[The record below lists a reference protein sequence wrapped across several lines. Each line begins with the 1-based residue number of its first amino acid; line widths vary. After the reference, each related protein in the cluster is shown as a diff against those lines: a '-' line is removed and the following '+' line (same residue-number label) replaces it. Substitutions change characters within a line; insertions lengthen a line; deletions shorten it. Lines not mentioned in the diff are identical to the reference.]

1 MARVDL
7 HVHSKYS
14 NRPSEWFLQRLGAS
28 ESYTEPEAIYRIA
41 RSRGMTFVTITDH
54 NCMRASL
61 ELVDRYPDHC
71 FSGVEVTSYF
81 PEDGCK
87 IHLLVFGLDQDQFMV
102 IQTLRKNIYQL
113 RDYLRDEELACV
125 VAHATYSINNRL
137 TLDHLEK
144 LILLFN
150 HFEGRNGSRS
160 SLHNDVLARVLRGL
174 TAADIMRLQTKH
186 GLTTWGKTPW
196 QKGLTG
202 GSDDHA
208 GFFVAKTC
216 TEALAA
222 TPQEFLAQLKT
233 GRMRPQGR
241 QNDFQG
247 LTFAIYKIAYDFS
260 QQHNTPFCHSTVSEL
275 TRQLF
280 SEKRLGFKDRL
291 KLNKLKRQKQ
301 NPIYQSIVQLIETSK
316 TLDHDDI
323 DSRLDLLYDC
333 ISDISDQY
341 FCSLLKSLN
350 TDIEEMDIVRII
362 QGLSSTIPGI
372 FLSVPFFSSF
382 GHMFGNREL
391 INSLDRTLGKQS
403 EERPK
408 RILWLT
414 DTLTDLNGV
423 SMTLQTIGRLAD
435 EKGYAIKIL
444 ASLDPQQDHGDLPRS
459 TLLVP
464 PIHEF
469 KVPHYEQL
477 QIRVPSVLRMLKA
490 VYAYNPDEVYIST
503 PGPVGLLGLMMGKML
518 GTRVSGIYHTDFTL
532 ESAEILAE
540 PALSNLIEAYNK
552 WFFNQFDSLLVPTEE
567 YMQLLKERGYRH
579 RHMQRFQRGLRT
591 EHFKPEKSAR
601 LLRAGQPPR
610 LLYVG
615 RVSKDKNLDFLFASY
630 RQLRQTQAN
639 VGLSIVGNGP
649 YLEELKQQCCDLP
662 QVEFFGRV
670 DYQQLPKIYTSHD
683 LFLFPSITDTFGM
696 AVLEAQACGLPALVS
711 DIGGPKEIVVNGQT
725 GAVLS
730 VTDPAVWAAALEG
743 ILNDLRKDGET
754 YARMSKAARTR
765 VENNY
770 SWDRILQN
778 MVKADDIDEPR
789 QHKLRQNSAFKR
801 LLKFASSMM
810 VG

>member
-7 HVHSKYS
+7 HAHSKYS
-14 NRPSEWFLQRLGAS
+14 NHPSEWFLQRLGAS
-28 ESYTEPEAIYRIA
+28 ESYTEPEAVYKMA
-41 RSRGMTFVTITDH
+41 RSRGMDFVTVTDH

-61 ELVDRYPDHC
+61 ELVQKYPQHC
-71 FSGVEVTSYF
+71 FTGVEVTTYF
-81 PEDGCK
+81 PEDNCK
-87 IHLLVFGLDQDQFMV
+87 IHVLVYGLNQDQFAV
-102 IQTLRKNIYQL
+102 IQALRKNIYQL
-113 RDYLRDEELACV
+113 RDYLRDQDLACV

-150 HFEGRNGSRS
+150 NFEGRNGSRS
-160 SLHNDVLARVLRGL
+160 TLHNDVLARVLKGL
-174 TAADIMRLQTKH
+174 DADDIERLQAKH
-186 GLTTWGKTPW
+186 KLETWGETPW

-208 GFFVAKTC
+208 GFFIGKTC
-216 TEALAA
+216 TETNAA
-222 TPQEFLAQLKT
+222 TPQEFIAQLKN
-233 GRMRPQGR
+233 GRMQPCGR

-260 QQHNTPFCHSTVSEL
+260 QQHNTPFSHSTVSEL
-275 TRQLF
+275 TQHLF
-280 SEKRLGFKDRL
+280 CEKRLGFKDRL
-291 KLNKLKRQKQ
+291 KLNKLKRQKE
-301 NPIYQSIVQLIETSK
+301 NPIYQSIIQLLETSK
-316 TLDHDDI
+316 ALDQDDI
-323 DSRLDLLYDC
+323 DSRLDLLYEC

-350 TDIEEMDIVRII
+350 ADIEEMDIIRMI

-382 GHMFGNREL
+382 RHMFGDRDL
-391 INSLDRTLGKQS
+391 INSLDTSLGKHT

-435 EKGYAIKIL
+435 EKGYDIKIL
-444 ASLDPQQDHGDLPRS
+444 ASLDPDQEHGNLPKS
-459 TLLVP
+459 TLMVP

-469 KVPHYEQL
+469 QLPHYEQL
-477 QIRVPSVLRMLKA
+477 QIKMPSVLRMLKM

-518 GTRVSGIYHTDFTL
+518 GTKVSGIYHTDFTM
-532 ESAEILAE
+532 ESAEILDE
-540 PALSNLIEAYNK
+540 PAISNMIESYNK
-552 WFFNQFDSLLVPTEE
+552 WFFNQFDTLLVPTEE
-567 YMQLLKERGYRH
+567 YMQLLKERGYRY

-591 EHFKPEKSAR
+591 EHFKPEKTANRFHS
-601 LLRAGQPPR
+601 GQQPR
-610 LLYVG
+610 LLYCG
-615 RVSKDKNLDFLFASY
+615 RISKDKNLDFLLATY
-630 RQLRQTQAN
+630 RQLLRSHPTAALTV
-639 VGLSIVGNGP
+639 VGDGP
-649 YLEELKQQCCDLP
+649 YLAEMKEQCRYLNN
-662 QVEFFGRV
+662 VEFLGRV
-670 DYQQLPKIYTSHD
+670 DYQQLPQIYNSHD

-711 DIGGPKEIVVNGQT
+711 DVGGPKEIVVNGQT
-725 GAVLS
+725 GHVLP
-730 VTDPAVWAAALEG
+730 VKDPADWAKALDCRLRDLKEG
-743 ILNDLRKDGET
+743 GES
-754 YARMSKAARTR
+754 YALMSKEARNR

-770 SWDRILQN
+770 SWDRILHN
-778 MVKADDIDEPR
+778 MVKADAIDAPR
-789 QHKLRQNSAFKR
+789 RHSVRQRSPFNR
-801 LLKFASSMM
+801 LLKLASSMM